1 MSVDVHTAGGAAG
14 RLAAVHVAVGDRAGA
29 EQQLGEVDHVV
40 VVPAVRLPL
49 PVCVGNT
56 GYEISGLK
64 TIFNKGV
71 GAYKTNPKS
80 VRPSVKSP
88 EQWAFARVYA
98 AIDPAS
104 KAHKIDRIHLV
115 KRRA

>member
-1 MSVDVHTAGGAAG
+1 MVYTYKQKFNKKYKQPLDQTNSLKEIS
-14 RLAAVHVAVGDRAGA
+14 RLS
-29 EQQLGEVDHVV
+29 
-40 VVPAVRLPL
+40 
-49 PVCVGNT
+49 
-56 GYEISGLK
+56 GYKISGLK